1 MNEYQLS
8 LPIDVV
14 PLKRKELPTEY
25 KTLKNI
31 GDNILMITTN
41 KITIRTNEGVIDYW
55 NGYKE
60 NYINGD
66 IDIYNRVLVM
76 TSDGRL
82 IFLTRKEIE
91 RNTYEETEI
100 NYFLP
105 QNLQERNVVVLGL
118 AFYHV
123 ESFEI
128 KALVF
133 TSDRSIFSLSFL
145 TNQRPINATTNT
157 VYLSSSKTSPL
168 WCSFGALE
176 IGNGVVATCD
186 SLQIFQTKEGY
197 EIVWNSNK
205 LKNVDSSR
213 PFETYCFSVFAE
225 YDIQT
230 HQQVNK
236 TVSLKKFICKTPFQ
250 KYNFV
255 LTPSILNFID
265 EQNALIQSIPLDGKP
280 VWMTTDQQILWNNIK
295 INTNDKIDL
304 TSFNS
309 FEKLRVGVHRELDS
323 SVGLV
328 KTFVLYCWCVI
339 LDVRAIQIATKQKC
353 NEQQEIDILYSTLQ
367 NEIPSKTGI
376 DHHIIR
382 YIIRQCGI
390 DSIFIKYCSICN
402 DIEGYI
408 EYLMEREEHD
418 IVFEQLT
425 LLFQESSVFQIPNQR
440 RMAQKLLEEYFS
452 VLFFKNNDKM
462 VEMLSN
468 IEFRT
473 FPSFFTALILYPDTQ
488 VSINFAKILLRNYE
502 SKGQFNEVICEF
514 IFGSY

>member
-1 MNEYQLS
+1 
-8 LPIDVV
+8 
-14 PLKRKELPTEY
+14 
-25 KTLKNI
+25 
-31 GDNILMITTN
+31 
-41 KITIRTNEGVIDYW
+41 
-55 NGYKE
+55 
-60 NYINGD
+60 
-66 IDIYNRVLVM
+66 
-76 TSDGRL
+76 
-82 IFLTRKEIE
+82 
-91 RNTYEETEI
+91 
-100 NYFLP
+100 
-105 QNLQERNVVVLGL
+105 
-118 AFYHV
+118 
-123 ESFEI
+123 
-128 KALVF
+128 
-133 TSDRSIFSLSFL
+133 
-145 TNQRPINATTNT
+145 
-157 VYLSSSKTSPL
+157 
-168 WCSFGALE
+168 
-176 IGNGVVATCD
+176 
-186 SLQIFQTKEGY
+186 
-197 EIVWNSNK
+197 
-205 LKNVDSSR
+205 
-213 PFETYCFSVFAE
+213 
-225 YDIQT
+225 
-230 HQQVNK
+230 
-236 TVSLKKFICKTPFQ
+236 
-250 KYNFV
+250 
-255 LTPSILNFID
+255 
-265 EQNALIQSIPLDGKP
+265 
-280 VWMTTDQQILWNNIK
+280 MTTDQQILWVYTNSSLYRITSK
-295 INTNDKIDL
+295 SITNDKIDL

-514 IFGSY
+514 IFWELLRHGSDMELFEFLKEKELYLSCVETLPAKHYFNKHKRSYLYILEKKGMIKEWITTGIELIVESRNEDELIPLFEKAKELNETEFQEQAIYILNAFIKIGGTQENVIHYLKTYQIDITKTLEILPNEWHSPQLIELITENIQKNEKETNRINTELNKTIEITQNAKDFSKAMYVVEEWTCSICKEIFKRNEEVVIFPCSHAFHQTCIDIEFQKNKTPYAIEHSSNAKHYDDECLLCGQHQVELINLVYVQEDEYWKL